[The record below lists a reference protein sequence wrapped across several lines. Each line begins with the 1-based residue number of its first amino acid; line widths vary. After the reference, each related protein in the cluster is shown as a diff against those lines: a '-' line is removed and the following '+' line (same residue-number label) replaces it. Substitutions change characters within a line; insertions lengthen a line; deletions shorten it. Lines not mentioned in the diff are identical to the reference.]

1 VQKKI
6 KKNTNHLK
14 AVFWD
19 YPEFIEM
26 KYLKNYISKNKSNE
40 SFFWI
45 MQRFIEH
52 GRVVDT
58 LNYFNLLEI
67 AKNIHLLK
75 LSPYNR
81 KKWSRIIEVYI
92 KDSGK

>member
-1 VQKKI
+1 MQKQI
-6 KKNTNHLK
+6 RKKMNCLK

-40 SFFWI
+40 SYFWI

-52 GRVVDT
+52 GRVVDA
-58 LNYFNLLEI
+58 LNYFNLSEI
-67 AKNIHLLK
+67 AENIQKLK
-75 LSPYNR
+75 ISPYNR
-81 KKWSRIIEVYI
+81 KKWSRIIEVYS
-92 KDSGK
+92 KGFGK